1 MKTITLILLSV
12 LLSLGG
18 ATRVQAQRLT
28 LEVHGIERTEGTLF
42 VGVYSSDSTFL
53 RKLYAGFRVEVKT
66 NPLILPLTGLTAG
79 TYAIG
84 IFHDQNDNGT
94 LDTAT
99 FGIPL
104 EPTGFSND
112 ARGMMRPPEFKDARF
127 TFSQD
132 TTLVVRLR

>member
-1 MKTITLILLSV
+1 MILLSA

-18 ATRVQAQRLT
+18 AARVQAQSLT
-28 LEVHGIERTEGTLF
+28 LEVRDINRTEGTLY

-53 RKLYAGFRVEVKT
+53 RNLFKGFRVEVKD
-66 NPLILPLTGLTAG
+66 NPLILPLTGLPAG

-84 IFHDQNDNGT
+84 IYHDLNNNGT

-99 FGIPL
+99 FGIPM

-112 ARGMMRPPEFKDARF
+112 ARGMMGPPKFEDACF
-127 TFSQD
+127 TFDKD
-132 TTLVVRLR
+132 TTLVIHLY